1 MSTSL
6 AAVIRRSGA
15 EAHQSGKGDKNSMK
29 LLTVTLVSLVL
40 GAPAFAQG
48 NTNMP
53 TPLESASALST
64 ADIQSVSP
72 ALGRY
77 AQEDVVDSLW
87 QRPQLSRR
95 DRSIVTVA
103 ILIARNQTLD
113 LSHYMNIA
121 LDSGVKPRELSEIIT
136 HLAFYSGW
144 SNAMSAVSVAKDVF
158 AQRRIGPDQLPAA
171 SPQLLPLN
179 EQAEANRVTNVQR
192 LLGTASPGLDQ
203 YTTDP
208 LFKDVWLRPD
218 LSPRDRSLVT
228 ITSLMANGQVAQ
240 LSGHLNR
247 ALDNGLTQEQAGEV
261 ITQIAFYAGWPSAFS
276 AGPVAAE
283 VFRSRP
289 N

>member
-1 MSTSL
+1 
-6 AAVIRRSGA
+6 
-15 EAHQSGKGDKNSMK
+15 MK
-29 LLTVTLVSLVL
+29 LLAATLVSLAL
-40 GAPAFAQG
+40 GAPALAQG
-48 NTNMP
+48 NASMS
-53 TPLESASALST
+53 TPLENASALSI

-77 AQEDVVDSLW
+77 AKEDVAGLW

-95 DRSIVTVA
+95 DRSLVTVA

-113 LSHYMNIA
+113 LPHYINLA
-121 LDSGVKPRELSEIIT
+121 LDSGVTPRELSETIT

-144 SNAMSAVSVAKDVF
+144 SNAMAAVAVTKDIF
-158 AQRRIGPDQLPAA
+158 AQRKIGPDQLPAA

-179 EQAEANRVTNVQR
+179 EQAEATRVASVQR
-192 LLGTASPGLDQ
+192 LLGTAAPGLDQ

-208 LFKDVWLRPD
+208 LFQDVWLRPD

-240 LSGHLNR
+240 LAGHLNR

-261 ITQIAFYAGWPSAFS
+261 VTQIAFYAGWPNAFS
-276 AGPVAAE
+276 AGPVVAE
-283 VFRSRP
+283 VFKSRSK
-289 N
+289 

>member
-1 MSTSL
+1 
-6 AAVIRRSGA
+6 
-15 EAHQSGKGDKNSMK
+15 MK
-29 LLTVTLVSLVL
+29 LLAATLVSLAL
-40 GAPAFAQG
+40 GVPALAQG
-48 NTNMP
+48 ITPMS
-53 TPLESASALST
+53 TPLEDASTLSM

-77 AQEDVVDSLW
+77 GKEDIAGLW

-95 DRSIVTVA
+95 DRSLVTVV

-113 LSHYMNIA
+113 LPHYINLA
-121 LDSGVKPRELSEIIT
+121 LDSGVTPRELSETIT

-144 SNAMSAVSVAKDVF
+144 SNAMAAVAVTKDIF
-158 AQRRIGPDQLPAA
+158 AERWIGPDQLPAA
-171 SPQLLPLN
+171 SPQLMPLN
-179 EQAEANRVTNVQR
+179 EQAEAARVASVQR
-192 LLGTASPGLDQ
+192 LLGTAAPGLGQ

-240 LSGHLNR
+240 LAGHLNR

-261 ITQIAFYAGWPSAFS
+261 ITQIAFYAGWPNAFS
-276 AGPVAAE
+276 AGPVVAE
-283 VFRSRP
+283 VFKGRS

>member
-1 MSTSL
+1 
-6 AAVIRRSGA
+6 
-15 EAHQSGKGDKNSMK
+15 MK
-29 LLTVTLVSLVL
+29 LLVATFVSLAL
-40 GAPAFAQG
+40 AAPALAQG
-48 NTNMP
+48 SAPMS
-53 TPLESASALST
+53 TPLQNASALSV
-64 ADIQSVSP
+64 ADIGSVSP

-77 AQEDVVDSLW
+77 AKEDVADGLW

-95 DRSIVTVA
+95 DRSLVTVA

-113 LSHYMNIA
+113 LPHYINLA
-121 LDSGVKPRELSEIIT
+121 LDSGVTPRELSETIT
-136 HLAFYSGW
+136 HLAFYAGW
-144 SNAMSAVSVAKDVF
+144 SNAMAAVAVTKDIF
-158 AQRRIGPDQLPAA
+158 AQRRIEPDQLPTA

-179 EQAEANRVTNVQR
+179 EQAEATRVASVQR
-192 LLGTASPGLDQ
+192 LLGTAAPGLDQ

-240 LSGHLNR
+240 LAGHLNR

-261 ITQIAFYAGWPSAFS
+261 VTQIAFYAGWPNAFS
-276 AGPVAAE
+276 AGPVVAE
-283 VFRSRP
+283 VLKARS

>member
-1 MSTSL
+1 
-6 AAVIRRSGA
+6 
-15 EAHQSGKGDKNSMK
+15 MK
-29 LLTVTLVSLVL
+29 LLATTLVSLAL
-40 GAPAFAQG
+40 GVPALAQG
-48 NTNMP
+48 NTSMS
-53 TPLESASALST
+53 TRLENASALSM

-72 ALGRY
+72 ALDRY
-77 AQEDVVDSLW
+77 AKKDVAGLW

-95 DRSIVTVA
+95 DRSFVTVV

-113 LSHYMNIA
+113 LPHYINLA
-121 LDSGVKPRELSEIIT
+121 LDSGVTPRELSETIT

-144 SNAMSAVSVAKDVF
+144 SNAMAAVAVTKDIF
-158 AQRRIGPDQLPAA
+158 AQRRIVPDQLPAA
-171 SPQLLPLN
+171 SPQLMPLN
-179 EQAEANRVTNVQR
+179 EQAEAARVASVQR
-192 LLGTASPGLDQ
+192 LLGTAAPGLDQ
-203 YTTDP
+203 HTTDP

-240 LSGHLNR
+240 LAGHLNR

-261 ITQIAFYAGWPSAFS
+261 VTQIAFYAGWPNAFS

-283 VFRSRP
+283 VFKSRS

>member
-1 MSTSL
+1 MELLAATLASL
-6 AAVIRRSGA
+6 A
-15 EAHQSGKGDKNSMK
+15 
-29 LLTVTLVSLVL
+29 L
-40 GAPAFAQG
+40 GTPALAQG
-48 NTNMP
+48 TAFMS
-53 TPLESASALST
+53 TPLETASSLSA

-77 AQEDVVDSLW
+77 AKEDVADGLW

-95 DRSIVTVA
+95 DRSLVTVA

-113 LSHYMNIA
+113 LLHYINLA
-121 LDSGVKPRELSEIIT
+121 LDSGVTPRELSETIT
-136 HLAFYSGW
+136 HLAFYAGW
-144 SNAMSAVSVAKDVF
+144 PNAMTAIAVTKDIF
-158 AQRRIGPDQLPAA
+158 TQRKIGPDQLPAA
-171 SPQLLPLN
+171 SPQLMPLN
-179 EQAEANRVTNVQR
+179 EQAEATRVASVQR
-192 LLGTASPGLDQ
+192 LLGTAAPGLDQ

-240 LSGHLNR
+240 LAGHLNR

-261 ITQIAFYAGWPSAFS
+261 VTQIAFYAGWPNAFS
-276 AGPVAAE
+276 AGPVVAE
-283 VFRSRP
+283 VFKGRS